1 MARLKERFDFENGAL
16 AAVRDAAKDVTGAYQ
31 DAARGLDTLKEWVLI
46 EFGMPKTADAIHK
59 LAHLQPQR
67 FDVVGDLLHQ
77 RHILQVYPATAE
89 YDGRPDDLDGVFE
102 SVIDMLQ
109 KIEDALRKCVEVCD
123 ENGLYPL
130 GRGFEN
136 LQMEN
141 SSSYEKFLYAWQ
153 MYSEHSLKRTVTDNA
168 ADKEPENGGDRP
180 AQGSPKAEPL
190 RVRS

>member
-46 EFGMPKTADAIHK
+46 EFGMPHTADAIHK
-59 LAHLQPQR
+59 LAHLQAQR
-67 FDVVGDLLHQ
+67 FDTVGDLLHQ
-77 RHILQVYPATAE
+77 RHILQIYPATAE

-102 SVIDMLQ
+102 SIIDMLQ
-109 KIEDALRKCVEVCD
+109 KIEDTLRKCVEVCD

-141 SSSYEKFLYAWQ
+141 SASYEKFLYAWQ
-153 MYSEHSLKRTVTDNA
+153 MYSEHEMSATSFDGWIEELF
-168 ADKEPENGGDRP
+168 DKEDGD
-180 AQGSPKAEPL
+180 
-190 RVRS
+190 

>member
-16 AAVRDAAKDVTGAYQ
+16 AEVRDAARDATGAYQ

-46 EFGMPKTADAIHK
+46 VFGMPKTAEILHK

-67 FDVVGDLLHQ
+67 FDEIGDLLHQ
-77 RHILQVYPATAE
+77 RHILQIYPETKE
-89 YDGRPDDLDGVFE
+89 YDGRPDDLEGVFE
-102 SVIDMLQ
+102 SVIDMLD
-109 KIEDALRKCVEVCD
+109 KIENALRRCVAICD

-141 SSSYEKFLYAWQ
+141 SRSYEKILYAWQ
-153 MYSEHSLKRTVTDNA
+153 MYSEHEMSATSFESWIEEVFEQD
-168 ADKEPENGGDRP
+168 GD
-180 AQGSPKAEPL
+180 
-190 RVRS
+190 

>member
-46 EFGMPKTADAIHK
+46 EFGMPNTADAIHK

-77 RHILQVYPATAE
+77 RHILQVYLATAE
-89 YDGRPDDLDGVFE
+89 YDGRPDDLDGVFG
-102 SVIDMLQ
+102 SIIDMLQ

-141 SSSYEKFLYAWQ
+141 SASYEKFLYAWQ
-153 MYSEHSLKRTVTDNA
+153 MYSEHEMSATSFDGWIDELFEED
-168 ADKEPENGGDRP
+168 GD
-180 AQGSPKAEPL
+180 
-190 RVRS
+190 